1 MAIPKLYCLRLAAG
15 QGRLQEL
22 ALPPSV
28 WALDRWPRTGIGD
41 GKASSGQGARVKAT
55 DPGGLTQA
63 LYCSTAFYLL
73 DLALGKISLPGSLLL
88 SGGSA
93 PSQDPRDSYSPQRQP
108 SCLASMV
115 SLLSWHGICVWG
127 KGPTSPCPPPQP
139 GIRGEAKLQPHRWP
153 SWPAVNRSGGEQ
165 QGLRE
170 GPKERRVSASL
181 GACQGTSEA
190 VGMFLPAWP
199 LSLRR
204 EPRPGALAVG
214 RGGKVLGQ
222 GLLPAGRAGRPL
234 KLLGEQGGEVAL
246 SLAGRQHC

>member
-1 MAIPKLYCLRLAAG
+1 MGEGPRLCRGGRGRAFRTPHPWECVRGDGERVAIPKLYCLRLAAG

-73 DLALGKISLPGSLLL
+73 DLALGKISLPGSLLV

-153 SWPAVNRSGGEQ
+153 GGAQGKACECLPGGLSGHIRGC
-165 QGLRE
+165 GH
-170 GPKERRVSASL
+170 VSACLAFVSEE
-181 GACQGTSEA
+181 GAQARSPGGWQGRKGAGAGA
-190 VGMFLPAWP
+190 VA
-199 LSLRR
+199 SR
-204 EPRPGALAVG
+204 
-214 RGGKVLGQ
+214 Q
-222 GLLPAGRAGRPL
+222 GWASP
-234 KLLGEQGGEVAL
+234 
-246 SLAGRQHC
+246 